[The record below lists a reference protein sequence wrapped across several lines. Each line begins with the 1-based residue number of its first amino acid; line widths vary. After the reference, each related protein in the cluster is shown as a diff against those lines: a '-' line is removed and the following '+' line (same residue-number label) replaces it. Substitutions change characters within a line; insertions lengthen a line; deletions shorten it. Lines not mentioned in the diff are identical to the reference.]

1 MDEEYKEAKYNEGD
15 TVWYVDYHHFT
26 DIENT
31 KIHKAKIKSAMYLDT
46 SEPGTWYGFENGD
59 CVPED
64 NVFADPYEMVEEVK
78 KHVEFNLD
86 HYRKALVDRI
96 EYFNQIIKQEELC
109 S

>member
-1 MDEEYKEAKYNEGD
+1 MNEPQYHVGD

-31 KIHKAKIKSAMYLDT
+31 NIFRAKVTAVVNFDT
-46 SEPGTWYGFENGD
+46 SGTDRWYAFEDGGRA
-59 CVPED
+59 PED

-78 KHVEFNLD
+78 KHIEFNLD
-86 HYRKALVDRI
+86 HYRRALADRI

-109 S
+109 L